1 MILVYILCFFL
12 SVVGIILILR
22 LTPERVTEDLIRAAA
37 GRRTLRSR
45 SLQAK
50 GKKKSHQLSVELH
63 RIYDALEAAGKGN
76 LFTLVIAASALLLL
90 IGSVIAVS
98 LGNVFLIPV
107 FACAFALLPFIMAR
121 RTVRYY
127 EKHIGQELETALS
140 VITNSYIRSDDIV
153 LAVKENLEYLKPPL
167 KEIFAAFVAENT
179 MITADIRQALRGLKE
194 KINHAVFREWC
205 DTAIACQDDR
215 TLKDTLLPIVAKLTD
230 VRIVNNEL
238 KTMLGE
244 VKKEYWMMVCL
255 VVGNIP
261 LLYML
266 NTAWIDALMF
276 SIPGKIVLAICGV
289 VILITAMFMMKY
301 TKPIEYKK

>member
-215 TLKDTLLPIVAKLTD
+215 TLKDTLMPVIAKLTD
-230 VRIVNNEL
+230 IRLVNSEVRGIMTAARTEYGMMAAMVAANLPILYVLNREWYQAL
-238 KTMLGE
+238 TGTVAGKLVLGLCG
-244 VKKEYWMMVCL
+244 MTIL
-255 VVGNIP
+255 V
-261 LLYML
+261 
-266 NTAWIDALMF
+266 TALMMLRF
-276 SIPGKIVLAICGV
+276 
-289 VILITAMFMMKY
+289 
-301 TKPIEYKK
+301 TKPIEY

>member
-215 TLKDTLLPIVAKLTD
+215 TLKDTLMPVVAKLTD
-230 VRIVNNEL
+230 IRLVNSEVRGIMTAARTEYGIMAAMVAANLPILYVLNREWYQAL
-238 KTMLGE
+238 TGTVAGKLVLGLCG
-244 VKKEYWMMVCL
+244 MTIL
-255 VVGNIP
+255 V
-261 LLYML
+261 
-266 NTAWIDALMF
+266 TALMMLRF
-276 SIPGKIVLAICGV
+276 
-289 VILITAMFMMKY
+289 
-301 TKPIEYKK
+301 TKPIEYR

>member
-22 LTPERVTEDLIRAAA
+22 LTPERVTEALIRAAA

-215 TLKDTLLPIVAKLTD
+215 TLKDTLMPVIAKLTD
-230 VRIVNNEL
+230 IRLVNSEVRGIMTAARTEYGMMAAMVAANLPILYVLNREWYQAL
-238 KTMLGE
+238 TGTVAGKLVLGLCG
-244 VKKEYWMMVCL
+244 MTIL
-255 VVGNIP
+255 V
-261 LLYML
+261 
-266 NTAWIDALMF
+266 TALMMLRF
-276 SIPGKIVLAICGV
+276 
-289 VILITAMFMMKY
+289 
-301 TKPIEYKK
+301 TKPIEY

>member
-22 LTPERVTEDLIRAAA
+22 LTPERATEDLIRAAA

-215 TLKDTLLPIVAKLTD
+215 TLKDTLMPVVAKLTD
-230 VRIVNNEL
+230 IRLVNSEVRGIMTAARTEYGMMAAMVAANLPILYVLNREWYQAL
-238 KTMLGE
+238 TGTVAGKLVLGLCG
-244 VKKEYWMMVCL
+244 MTIL
-255 VVGNIP
+255 V
-261 LLYML
+261 
-266 NTAWIDALMF
+266 TALMMLRF
-276 SIPGKIVLAICGV
+276 
-289 VILITAMFMMKY
+289 
-301 TKPIEYKK
+301 TKPIEYR

>member
-1 MILVYILCFFL
+1 M
-12 SVVGIILILR
+12 
-22 LTPERVTEDLIRAAA
+22 
-37 GRRTLRSR
+37 
-45 SLQAK
+45 
-50 GKKKSHQLSVELH
+50 SVELH

-215 TLKDTLLPIVAKLTD
+215 TLKDTLMPVVAKLTD
-230 VRIVNNEL
+230 IRLVNSEV
-238 KTMLGE
+238 LGIMTAART
-244 VKKEYWMMVCL
+244 EYCMMAAMVAANLPILYVLNREWYQALTGTVAGKL
-255 VVGNIP
+255 VLGLCGMTILV
-261 LLYML
+261 
-266 NTAWIDALMF
+266 TALMMLRF
-276 SIPGKIVLAICGV
+276 
-289 VILITAMFMMKY
+289 
-301 TKPIEYKK
+301 TKPIEYR

>member
-194 KINHAVFREWC
+194 KINHAVFLEWC

-215 TLKDTLLPIVAKLTD
+215 TLKDTLMPVVAKLTD
-230 VRIVNNEL
+230 IRLVNSEVRGIMTAARTEYGMMAAMVAANLPILYVLNREWYQAL
-238 KTMLGE
+238 TGTVAGKLVLGLCG
-244 VKKEYWMMVCL
+244 MTIL
-255 VVGNIP
+255 V
-261 LLYML
+261 
-266 NTAWIDALMF
+266 TALMMLRF
-276 SIPGKIVLAICGV
+276 
-289 VILITAMFMMKY
+289 
-301 TKPIEYKK
+301 TKPIEYR

>member
-215 TLKDTLLPIVAKLTD
+215 TLKDTLMPVVAKLTD
-230 VRIVNNEL
+230 IRLVNSEV
-238 KTMLGE
+238 LGIMTAART
-244 VKKEYWMMVCL
+244 EYCMMAAMVAANLPILYVLNREWYQALTGTVAGKL
-255 VVGNIP
+255 VLGLCGMTILV
-261 LLYML
+261 
-266 NTAWIDALMF
+266 TALMMLRF
-276 SIPGKIVLAICGV
+276 
-289 VILITAMFMMKY
+289 
-301 TKPIEYKK
+301 TKPIEYR

>member
-22 LTPERVTEDLIRAAA
+22 LTPERVTEALIRAAA

-153 LAVKENLEYLKPPL
+153 LAAKENLEYLKPPL

-215 TLKDTLLPIVAKLTD
+215 TLKDTLMPVIAKLTD
-230 VRIVNNEL
+230 IRLVNSEVRGIMTAARTEYGMMAAMVAANLPILYVLNREWYQAL
-238 KTMLGE
+238 TGTVAGKLVLGLCG
-244 VKKEYWMMVCL
+244 MTIL
-255 VVGNIP
+255 V
-261 LLYML
+261 
-266 NTAWIDALMF
+266 TALMMLRF
-276 SIPGKIVLAICGV
+276 
-289 VILITAMFMMKY
+289 
-301 TKPIEYKK
+301 TKPIEY

>member
-63 RIYDALEAAGKGN
+63 RIYDALEAAGKGK

-215 TLKDTLLPIVAKLTD
+215 TLKDTLMPVVAKLTD
-230 VRIVNNEL
+230 IRLVNSEVRGIMTAARTEYGMMAAMVAANLPILYVLNREWYQAL
-238 KTMLGE
+238 TGTVAGKLVLGLCG
-244 VKKEYWMMVCL
+244 MTIL
-255 VVGNIP
+255 V
-261 LLYML
+261 
-266 NTAWIDALMF
+266 TALMMLRF
-276 SIPGKIVLAICGV
+276 
-289 VILITAMFMMKY
+289 
-301 TKPIEYKK
+301 TKPIEYR

>member
-22 LTPERVTEDLIRAAA
+22 LTPERVTEALIRAAA

-215 TLKDTLLPIVAKLTD
+215 TLKDTLMPVVAKLTD
-230 VRIVNNEL
+230 IRLVNSEVRGIMTAARTEYCMMAAMVAANLPILYVLNREWYQVL
-238 KTMLGE
+238 VGTMAGKLVLGLCG
-244 VKKEYWMMVCL
+244 MTIL
-255 VVGNIP
+255 V
-261 LLYML
+261 
-266 NTAWIDALMF
+266 TALMMLRF
-276 SIPGKIVLAICGV
+276 
-289 VILITAMFMMKY
+289 
-301 TKPIEYKK
+301 TKPIEYR

>member
-215 TLKDTLLPIVAKLTD
+215 TLKDTLMPVVAKLTD
-230 VRIVNNEL
+230 IRLVNSEVRGIMTAARTEYGMMAAMVAANLPILYVLNREWYQAL
-238 KTMLGE
+238 TGTVAGKLVLGLCG
-244 VKKEYWMMVCL
+244 MTIL
-255 VVGNIP
+255 V
-261 LLYML
+261 
-266 NTAWIDALMF
+266 TALMMLRF
-276 SIPGKIVLAICGV
+276 
-289 VILITAMFMMKY
+289 
-301 TKPIEYKK
+301 TKPIEYR